1 MRRSE
6 FMMGG
11 LKFEDLVTAQMME
24 GSVVSAHVTA
34 TWHDMTEAMAKGG
47 FGDIPITDDD
57 NNLLGIVTEYDLLKA
72 LMECKEATDVE
83 KFNANDIM
91 TKEPLCATEEMHVS
105 EVIDIME
112 TKHLIRLPV
121 VKDGKL
127 VGIIARRDVL
137 LAYLNA
143 TAQPPGT
150 L

>member
-24 GSVVSAHVTA
+24 GSVVSAHVNG
-34 TWHDMTEAMAKGG
+34 TWHDMADAMTKGG
-47 FGDIPITDDD
+47 FGDIPIVDDD
-57 NNLLGIVTEYDLLKA
+57 NKLVGIVTEYDLLKG
-72 LMECKEATDVE
+72 LMECRDAKDVE

-91 TKEPLCATEEMHVS
+91 TKEPVCVTEEMHVS
-105 EVIDIME
+105 ELITIME

-127 VGIIARRDVL
+127 VGIVARRDVL

-143 TAQPPGT
+143 TAEPPGT